1 MWAGREGM
9 IFDAHGC
16 LSGSLFQSLLYIAP
30 KASMV
35 GGATMAGGREGIIL
49 KNDGAMDVFNVG
61 RCLVLLMYL
70 AQKDLPWR
78 AGREGIILV
87 QPWMSYCTKW
97 MGCICV
103 LYIVTEPYIW
113 SNISSIKHLSFPA
126 QAYLVH
132 NTNVMKQYLSKSKA
146 EAVILLL

>member
-1 MWAGREGM
+1 MWAGREGI

-35 GGATMAGGREGIIL
+35 GGREGIIL

-70 AQKDLPWR
+70 AQKDLSMVGR
-78 AGREGIILV
+78 ARGHHFGAT
-87 QPWMSYCTKW
+87 MD
-97 MGCICV
+97 V
-103 LYIVTEPYIW
+103 LLYKVDGLHLCPVNSHRAIYMVKYLLNQAPF
-113 SNISSIKHLSFPA
+113 ISSSSLSRA
-126 QAYLVH
+126 
-132 NTNVMKQYLSKSKA
+132 
-146 EAVILLL
+146 